1 MNMIQKT
8 GNTSQ
13 TEAKLVG
20 QERIYS
26 QGDTQAMVDQAT
38 NSSSRE
44 DFIALGKFVYDATKK
59 QDSRDPEIKFE

>member
-1 MNMIQKT
+1 MRMIQKT
-8 GNTSQ
+8 GNTSK
-13 TEAKLVG
+13 TEAKLEG

-38 NSSSRE
+38 NASSRE
-44 DFIALGKFVYDATKK
+44 DFIALGKFVYDATKM